1 MDCPGE
7 TCIHALTAVFFKIL
21 MDGLAETRENANVA
35 LQSGN
40 VFSCGR
46 LILSAYWHSDKQIKY
61 VVVGTVFPLEH
72 MNPRVGPSRRGCS
85 MTFAKKQSTSH
96 AQNRVLMST
105 RFSRKHTDTQTNE
118 LLCRTLMDQT
128 LQCEATQNLYISTC
142 TEYQYFSK
150 N

>member
-7 TCIHALTAVFFKIL
+7 TCIHALTASFFKIL

-85 MTFAKKQSTSH
+85 MTFAKKSIYFARTKP
-96 AQNRVLMST
+96 
-105 RFSRKHTDTQTNE
+105 RFDVNTVFKKTH
-118 LLCRTLMDQT
+118 
-128 LQCEATQNLYISTC
+128 
-142 TEYQYFSK
+142 
-150 N
+150 